1 MLFFW
6 FTEVRRLLSSCASI
20 SQKHNETTKNKRNGS
35 NYKDNNRNPFHNRI
49 FFHTKRVI
57 QDKTSTD
64 YSFNYENQALFIFL
78 LTFSCIRKT
87 FSYILLVDLGDTP
100 SDRWGKSRHSKN
112 VVLQQRL
119 DLSWANESAT
129 EIKLSR

>member
-1 MLFFW
+1 MKLPKISETAAIIRIIIVTHFIIGFF
-6 FTEVRRLLSSCASI
+6 FIQKRL
-20 SQKHNETTKNKRNGS
+20 
-35 NYKDNNRNPFHNRI
+35 
-49 FFHTKRVI
+49 I

-100 SDRWGKSRHSKN
+100 SDR
-112 VVLQQRL
+112 
-119 DLSWANESAT
+119 
-129 EIKLSR
+129 